1 MVTYEQLYHL
11 DLSRLESAIEAWRT
25 QIHHLESLDD
35 AFTQDA
41 SKRFSQAGWNSLDLT
56 SATAA
61 GQIEDADKEIT
72 DAVTEAKGIHDILRD
87 AHSRLQKNKA
97 DLHKLADAEAPD
109 RGLVV
114 SSTGHVE
121 ARNDTTQDLPNQ
133 DDPDNEEIRTLQK
146 KKIQGFTRRLSKSLT
161 TSARTRWEPSPG
173 VVTPSSRWQN
183 SSAISRGSM
192 LEIPYCTAGSEKHG
206 ITSWAAPRRTLS
218 REWPKRQ
225 V

>member
-11 DLSRLESAIEAWRT
+11 DLSRLESAIEAWAT

-35 AFTQDA
+35 AFTQDV

-61 GQIEDADKEIT
+61 GQIEDADREIT

-97 DLHKLADAEAPD
+97 DLHKLSDVEAPD

-121 ARNDTTQDLPNQ
+121 TRNDTTQDLPNQ
-133 DDPDNEEIRTLQK
+133 DDPDNEEIRAHPRLPRRRRRSRAG
-146 KKIQGFTRRLSKSLT
+146 IQAQSSSTGSTGRGRPMEGT
-161 TSARTRWEPSPG
+161 DRTDRVDLSPG
-173 VVTPSSRWQN
+173 
-183 SSAISRGSM
+183 GS
-192 LEIPYCTAGSEKHG
+192 LFCGT
-206 ITSWAAPRRTLS
+206 
-218 REWPKRQ
+218 
-225 V
+225 